1 MPFPKPGGG
10 SGITQLT
17 GDAAAGPGS
26 GSQPLTLASVVGAGT
41 VGDTTHYPI
50 VTFDAKG
57 RVTGASAQ
65 AAPGPANGI
74 GVITGDLTTPPA
86 STPAQSVAGTLAS
99 VGTAGTYGSASRIPV
114 ITTDAKGRVTAVGEA
129 VAAAG
134 ALTSAALTGL
144 SSGASVAL
152 PNNTPTTV
160 STTVS
165 LAVGTWLIDVNV
177 TAQSSLTP
185 AAADQMI
192 GSIAVGTA
200 TATIVG
206 HTGPFYVNEVAGTQ
220 RFAASLHYNFIAT
233 VTVAGTF
240 LIQVTYF
247 SASAGSALQGQS
259 GYTAVKI
266 A

>member
-99 VGTAGTYGSASRIPV
+99 VGTAGTYGSASLIPV
-114 ITTDAKGRVTAVGEA
+114 ITTDAKGRVTAVTT
-129 VAAAG
+129 AAPSAG
-134 ALTSAALTGL
+134 ALTYVQSFITTPVTFTNGSTFYNVTSITLT
-144 SSGASVAL
+144 A
-152 PNNTPTTV
+152 
-160 STTVS
+160 
-165 LAVGTWLIDVNV
+165 GTWLVN
-177 TAQSSLTP
+177 AQLILNAGASAVNQVFDLIVGTVSASISGSLIAATRVDSGLTDQPSLTLN
-185 AAADQMI
+185 ASKILVI
-192 GSIAVGTA
+192 GST
-200 TATIVG
+200 TIIYLNG
-206 HTGPFYVNEVAGTQ
+206 Y
-220 RFAASLHYNFIAT
+220 AS
-233 VTVAGTF
+233 
-240 LIQVTYF
+240 
-247 SASAGSALQGQS
+247 SAGSVAQATQGAAGDS
-259 GYTAVKI
+259 CGISAVKI

>member
-65 AAPGPANGI
+65 AAPGAANGI
-74 GVITGDLTTPPA
+74 GVITGDLTTPAA

-99 VGTAGTYGSASRIPV
+99 VGTAGTYGSASLIPV
-114 ITTDAKGRVTAVGEA
+114 ITTDAKGRVTAVST
-129 VAAAG
+129 VAPTAAP
-134 ALTSAALTGL
+134 LTYQSLTGL
-144 SSGASVAL
+144 SGGVDVVLTA
-152 PNNTPTTV
+152 NIITPV
-160 STTVS
+160 STIT
-165 LAVGTWLIDVNV
+165 LPVGIWLINATVLV
-177 TAQSSLTP
+177 VSRASP
-185 AAADQMI
+185 AAGDAAI
-192 GSIAVGTA
+192 GSVTLGTA
-200 TATIVG
+200 TATFSGATI
-206 HTGPFYVNEVAGTQ
+206 PYFENSILGTSPWYQ
-220 RFAASLHYNFIAT
+220 DSIYDFIAN
-233 VTVAGTF
+233 VTVAGT
-240 LIQVTYF
+240 IIINMRYTATGNGTAVN
-247 SASAGSALQGQS
+247 SNS
-259 GYTAVKI
+259 GYTAIKV